1 MMTRNL
7 NINAMT
13 TIAAGEYDEIKVT
26 GIGSVTGDIKAD
38 LIKVSGKMDA
48 EGDISVRDFKVSGMT
63 SIEGSLKADTMKTSG
78 KTNVEGSIEGNDV
91 HVSGMLDVEGNIT
104 GERLKVSGYLTVEGD
119 IEVDHFECSGKIESD
134 GLINAESINITLGN
148 NCSTQEIGGKEITI
162 LDGKTTDNKGLFASF
177 FTENKSGKLSCDL
190 IEGDEI
196 RLENVLCDVVR
207 GKNIIIGK
215 GCIIDKVEYTNTIEV
230 IENATTNEQ
239 IKI

>member
-1 MMTRNL
+1 MTTNL

-13 TIAAGEYDEIKVT
+13 TITAGEYGEIKVT
-26 GIGSVTGDIKAD
+26 GLGSVTGDIKAD

-63 SIEGSLKADTMKTSG
+63 SIEGSLKVNTMKTSG
-78 KTNVEGSIEGNDV
+78 KANVEGSIEGNDV

-134 GLINAESINITLGN
+134 GLINAETINIMLGN
-148 NCSTQEIGGKEITI
+148 NCSAQEIGGKEITI
-162 LDGKTTDNKGLFASF
+162 LDGKTTDNKGLFASLF
-177 FTENKSGKLSCDL
+177 IENKSGKLSCDL

-215 GCIIDKVEYTNTIEV
+215 GCEIEKVEYTNTIEV
-230 IENATTNEQ
+230 IDDAIIDEQ